1 MESGGCYSQGRK
13 EPDMTECLTLS
24 FSHSGVCWVGAIVD
38 YLSISLVGRGKAGLR
53 PLRPPDF
60 LDGEPHTYPYDR
72 QPCLVLVEGAG
83 IQVVLQ
89 GESFV
94 CLSHFLILKP
104 ILVEG
109 VFFFLQHCLLSGIYM
124 GLSIMPYLGVLFYKR

>member
-1 MESGGCYSQGRK
+1 M
-13 EPDMTECLTLS
+13 
-24 FSHSGVCWVGAIVD
+24 
-38 YLSISLVGRGKAGLR
+38 
-53 PLRPPDF
+53 RPPDF
-60 LDGEPHTYPYDR
+60 LDGEPHTYPCV
-72 QPCLVLVEGAG
+72 CLVLVEGAG

-94 CLSHFLILKP
+94 CLSRFLVLKP